1 MFLNICWSWI
11 ILILLLSDSS
21 VYLFEH
27 LFIHCI
33 VGLPVMDGCSEKN
46 FRRNTVKVTIMNKS
60 QSSFASCFTT
70 ESFESRL
77 TSTNITVHSVSTSTT
92 VYTGIIGTLIDIIK
106 AFVWLALLTPCQA
119 SSVKHLAYY
128 FFSSLATFFYIFCW
142 YGYQLQSASRQ
153 WIEKT
158 KKRSLITHMLH
169 IFFTGKHVYKLVYI
183 CLIYALSKTSS

>member
-11 ILILLLSDSS
+11 ILILLCDSF

-119 SSVKHLAYY
+119 SGVKHLVYY
-128 FFSSLATFFYIFCW
+128 FLSSLAPLFNIFCW
-142 YGYQLQSASRQ
+142 YVYQLQNISKW

-158 KKRSLITHMLH
+158 QKESDHTYCT
-169 IFFTGKHVYKLVYI
+169 FVFTGKHLFKLVCI
-183 CLIYALSKTSS
+183 CLIYALCKTSL

>member
-1 MFLNICWSWI
+1 M
-11 ILILLLSDSS
+11 
-21 VYLFEH
+21 
-27 LFIHCI
+27 
-33 VGLPVMDGCSEKN
+33 GLPVMDGCSKKN
-46 FRRNTVKVTIMNKS
+46 FRRNTVKVTIINKS

-119 SSVKHLAYY
+119 SGVKHWVYY
-128 FFSSLATFFYIFCW
+128 FLSSLAPFFNIFCW
-142 YGYQLQSASRQ
+142 YGYQLQNVSKW

-158 KKRSLITHMLH
+158 KKRSLITHVAHL
-169 IFFTGKHVYKLVYI
+169 FLQGNT
-183 CLIYALSKTSS
+183 C